1 MKFLDYRLM
10 GKSLSTIASLIF
22 GMLLLSFPLVSQTEP
37 KGIHQIEWEYYQ
49 QFKSAEKIPAPGEK
63 IEPINRKAT
72 ENRYLNRAVF
82 GYLPYWKR
90 NSAPQYL
97 QYNLLSHIAIFDWG
111 TSPTGVLS
119 DPVGWPG
126 DWAALINNAHKYGI
140 KVVMCV
146 VEFDDDEMHTLLNNS
161 KNRLTFI
168 SNVINEIQSYNL
180 DGVNIDFESPKTG
193 DRSSVMNHFMTQLTD
208 SVHSKLGSEYEV
220 SFAGPAINWGDH
232 WDLAGLADACDYIFI
247 MGYSFWGSWSS
258 TAGPTA
264 PLQGLANSI
273 TSSVTREYGDVVAT
287 HPEKLILGVPYYGNH
302 WQTQNNTEGSTAMDY
317 MGAVYYSSGVDYF
330 RSYGRKWSSIYKVP
344 WTAYNSGGQWYQVW
358 CDDAESL
365 NLKYNLVQ
373 NNNLLGT
380 GMWALGYD
388 SDEMDLWNLLTEKY
402 YRFPADYTIADF
414 EDTLGVFITDLN
426 YSGSTS
432 GIGSESVRIID
443 SLSAYSGNES
453 MKIIVKDD
461 SIKTEDWVIRLLAN
475 KGNKFL
481 NRGLSPNGKI
491 SLFVKTS
498 GNNKEI
504 ALTVDDMAGGTEI
517 SLKTPLINDGD
528 WHEYSWDFQ
537 NDDSWKNFYIGN
549 GKINGPIVSIDAIM
563 LYSPEQTDD
572 WTLNIDDIN
581 YTRIGNHIEKE
592 PIPKKISLKQNYP
605 NPFNAKTIIEYSVFS
620 GADVSLKVYNIRGQL
635 VKELVNRFHSPG
647 IYKIE
652 FSAENVASGVY
663 IYRLVCGQDIQTG
676 KMTILK

>member
-1 MKFLDYRLM
+1 
-10 GKSLSTIASLIF
+10 
-22 GMLLLSFPLVSQTEP
+22 
-37 KGIHQIEWEYYQ
+37 
-49 QFKSAEKIPAPGEK
+49 
-63 IEPINRKAT
+63 
-72 ENRYLNRAVF
+72 
-82 GYLPYWKR
+82 
-90 NSAPQYL
+90 
-97 QYNLLSHIAIFDWG
+97 
-111 TSPTGVLS
+111 
-119 DPVGWPG
+119 
-126 DWAALINNAHKYGI
+126 
-140 KVVMCV
+140 
-146 VEFDDDEMHTLLNNS
+146 
-161 KNRLTFI
+161 
-168 SNVINEIQSYNL
+168 
-180 DGVNIDFESPKTG
+180 
-193 DRSSVMNHFMTQLTD
+193 
-208 SVHSKLGSEYEV
+208 
-220 SFAGPAINWGDH
+220 
-232 WDLAGLADACDYIFI
+232 
-247 MGYSFWGSWSS
+247 
-258 TAGPTA
+258 
-264 PLQGLANSI
+264 
-273 TSSVTREYGDVVAT
+273 
-287 HPEKLILGVPYYGNH
+287 
-302 WQTQNNTEGSTAMDY
+302 
-317 MGAVYYSSGVDYF
+317 
-330 RSYGRKWSSIYKVP
+330 
-344 WTAYNSGGQWYQVW
+344 
-358 CDDAESL
+358 
-365 NLKYNLVQ
+365 
-373 NNNLLGT
+373 
-380 GMWALGYD
+380 
-388 SDEMDLWNLLTEKY
+388 
-402 YRFPADYTIADF
+402 
-414 EDTLGVFITDLN
+414 
-426 YSGSTS
+426 
-432 GIGSESVRIID
+432 
-443 SLSAYSGNES
+443 
-453 MKIIVKDD
+453 
-461 SIKTEDWVIRLLAN
+461 LAN

-549 GKINGPIVSIDAIM
+549 GKIDGPIVYLNAIM